1 MCVWVHA
8 RCHAGSL
15 EPDVTLTRQKL
26 RRALLYMGLFQGG
39 GGVVKRNE
47 NVETLVVR
55 SCVDPKASAN
65 NPD

>member
-1 MCVWVHA
+1 MPERVG
-8 RCHAGSL
+8 GSQL
-15 EPDVTLTRQKL
+15 VTLEVEWCCSI
-26 RRALLYMGLFQGG
+26 RRALLDMGLFQGG

-47 NVETLVVR
+47 NAETLVVR

>member
-1 MCVWVHA
+1 MRLGYA
-8 RCHAGSL
+8 
-15 EPDVTLTRQKL
+15 DVL

-47 NVETLVVR
+47 NAETLVVR